1 MDTRTPEVIV
11 IGGAIVD
18 VLLQPV
24 DAGVFAHSST
34 AVEGIRLSTGGDA
47 LNEATVLARLGH
59 PPLLATKL
67 GGDAAAGLILD
78 HCSQEGVAVHAVRQP
93 GLDTGV
99 NAVLVAPSGE
109 RSFITNR
116 NGSLRRLAIGDVLPA
131 LEGPAFASAQ
141 IVCLASMFVSP
152 MMGIPEMAEL
162 FSKVKASG
170 KILCADATRCKNG
183 ETLADAAPAL
193 RHLDYFFPNLDEAR
207 ALTGRAEPDAIA
219 DALFDAGVKNAVVKL
234 GSSGSLVRNAQGR
247 WLAPCFPVARCVDTT
262 GAGDTFAAS
271 FIAALLEGRPP
282 EQCAAYANAAASLCI
297 EQLGATTAVLDR
309 AEIQRRFEEIRAQ
322 IRKF

>member
-78 HCSQEGVAVHAVRQP
+78 HCSREGVAVHAVRQP

-109 RSFITNR
+109 RNFITNR

-152 MMGIPEMAEL
+152 MLDIPEMAE
-162 FSKVKASG
+162 
-170 KILCADATRCKNG
+170 
-183 ETLADAAPAL
+183 
-193 RHLDYFFPNLDEAR
+193 
-207 ALTGRAEPDAIA
+207 
-219 DALFDAGVKNAVVKL
+219 
-234 GSSGSLVRNAQGR
+234 
-247 WLAPCFPVARCVDTT
+247 
-262 GAGDTFAAS
+262 
-271 FIAALLEGRPP
+271 
-282 EQCAAYANAAASLCI
+282 
-297 EQLGATTAVLDR
+297 
-309 AEIQRRFEEIRAQ
+309 
-322 IRKF
+322 

>member
-78 HCSQEGVAVHAVRQP
+78 HCSREGVAVHAVRQP

-152 MMGIPEMAEL
+152 MMGISEMAEL

-207 ALTGRAEPDAIA
+207 ALTGRAEPDDIA
-219 DALFDAGVKNAVVKL
+219 DALFDAGIKNAVVKL

-247 WLAPCFPVARCVDTT
+247 WLAPCFSVARCVDTT